1 MSTHRLTLELE
12 REAFIRLPDLPRAR
26 ISCLSGVVWIT
37 RDGDRNDVVL
47 QPGGTYEFRKGTTVQ
62 ALHAS
67 RIAIE
72 APQALQGPESRLLD
86 HLRGLP
92 KPA

>member
-1 MSTHRLTLELE
+1 MSTHRLILELE
-12 REAFIRLPDLPRAR
+12 REAFIRLPDLHRAR
-26 ISCLSGVVWIT
+26 ISCLAGAVWIT

-72 APQALQGPESRLLD
+72 APQSLKGPERRLSD
-86 HLRGLP
+86 HMRSLP